1 MIAEMQIE
9 LATIQ
14 SMVGRMGEIADDFL
28 EEFRG
33 QEIPIERAHEL
44 LKDHQNMK
52 WFVNRNAIENVN
64 RAMDVVGGSGFM
76 DKNPLSRLYRG
87 VRAGPF
93 MQPYSPTEA
102 RDYIGKVALGIYPST

>member
-1 MIAEMQIE
+1 MIAEMEIE

-52 WFVNRNAIENVN
+52 WVVNRNAIEIVN

-76 DKNPLSRLYRG
+76 TRIHCHDYTAAYERAPLCSHTLLPKPG
-87 VRAGPF
+87 IT
-93 MQPYSPTEA
+93 SA
-102 RDYIGKVALGIYPST
+102 R